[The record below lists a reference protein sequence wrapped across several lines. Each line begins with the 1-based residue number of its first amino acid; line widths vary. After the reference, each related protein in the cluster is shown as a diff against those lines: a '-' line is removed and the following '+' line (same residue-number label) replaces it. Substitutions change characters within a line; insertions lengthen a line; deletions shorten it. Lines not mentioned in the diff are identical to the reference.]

1 MFKNKF
7 HILSLVVALIMGILL
22 IIAQIPSTKV
32 APKNLPLAI
41 VDTDNTVVTKNI
53 VKQLTS
59 VTSTGGK
66 NATTIKWSKINSE
79 KDLRNDMD
87 HQKYYGALIID
98 KSFSKDITNLPMPNA
113 KKPEMRIIINQ
124 AKNATVATSVQNVLN
139 TMTNKVGQNIS
150 NQVITKSQMM
160 NVNISPETEKT
171 LLNPINVTTKT
182 VHSTKDRPTASSSFF
197 QPIWMGALLGTVMML
212 LAQKGFEDR
221 NKGAKLS
228 SKLIE
233 IGVIIVIALV
243 SGFISTIGAQE
254 ILGYSYSSFV
264 TVAFFASLASLA
276 FQLLM
281 FGVELWIG
289 MAGIPVFA
297 LLMLFSMPIVNLA
310 PEMLTSFYSNWVM
323 PWLPM
328 RFLLDGMKSIVYYD
342 YSFWNGNTQSLLWVV
357 LIGITLVISSV
368 FKSNKKAQVKA
379 N

>member
-7 HILSLVVALIMGILL
+7 HILSLVVALLIGIVL

-41 VDTDNTVVTKNI
+41 VDTDNTVVSKKI
-53 VKQLTS
+53 VNQLTS
-59 VTSTGGK
+59 ITSTGGK

-79 KDLRNDMD
+79 KDLKNDMD
-87 HQKYYGALIID
+87 HQKFYGALIID
-98 KSFSKDITNLPMPNA
+98 KDFSKDITKLPMPNE
-113 KKPEMRIIINQ
+113 KKPEMHIIINQ

-150 NQVITKSQMM
+150 NQVITKAQMM
-160 NVNISPETEKT
+160 NVNVSPETEKT

-243 SGFISTIGAQE
+243 SGFISTIGPKR
-254 ILGYSYSSFV
+254 
-264 TVAFFASLASLA
+264 SLDTHI
-276 FQLLM
+276 Q
-281 FGVELWIG
+281 
-289 MAGIPVFA
+289 A
-297 LLMLFSMPIVNLA
+297 L
-310 PEMLTSFYSNWVM
+310 
-323 PWLPM
+323 
-328 RFLLDGMKSIVYYD
+328 
-342 YSFWNGNTQSLLWVV
+342 
-357 LIGITLVISSV
+357 
-368 FKSNKKAQVKA
+368 
-379 N
+379 